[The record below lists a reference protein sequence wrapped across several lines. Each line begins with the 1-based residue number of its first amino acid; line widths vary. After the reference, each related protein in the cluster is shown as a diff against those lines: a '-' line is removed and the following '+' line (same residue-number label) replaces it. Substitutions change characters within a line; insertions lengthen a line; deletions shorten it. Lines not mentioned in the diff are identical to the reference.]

1 MQIIVKSGWIID
13 GIEVNGENFGGS
25 SGEAANTINLA
36 QNEVVTS
43 ISYNAPVGDFYGSLK
58 VHCNL
63 KIITNVSTYGPY
75 ASSTTHDDGTTQC
88 DDGTSNLVTRN
99 ISGGRNGFL
108 EFLRN
113 KAQNDGGYISFIN

>member
-1 MQIIVKSGWIID
+1 MQIVVKSGWIID
-13 GIEVNGENFGGS
+13 GIEVNGEIFGGS
-25 SGEAANTINLA
+25 SGGANTINLA
-36 QNEVVTS
+36 QNEEVTS

-75 ASSTTHDDGTTQC
+75 ASSTTGSTQC

-99 ISGGRNGFL
+99 ISGGRIGFL
-108 EFLRN
+108 DFLRN
-113 KAQNDGGYISFIN
+113 KAQNDGGYISFLN